1 MPESWLRI
9 DVPHWRADSMQ
20 NLCAPPRPPL
30 GFCWVTQYWMDI
42 SDLVLQ
48 GFLLSFLPSSSLC
61 LHSGQLSTAP
71 PAIDFHHIVS
81 ELCAIISSPFFIK
94 RDISFCSLAF
104 PPVFKPSSLSQKKC
118 LIAPIMPEYS
128 DVSLK
133 TLFTNFTYVSRAEI
147 VLKRALK
154 QKWKALP
161 AVG

>member
-9 DVPHWRADSMQ
+9 DVPHWRDDSMQ
-20 NLCAPPRPPL
+20 NLCAPPHPTV
-30 GFCWVTQYWMDI
+30 GFWCVSQCWMNMN
-42 SDLVLQ
+42 DLVLQ
-48 GFLLSFLPSSSLC
+48 GFVLSFLSSLSLC
-61 LHSGQLSTAP
+61 MRSGQRSTAP
-71 PAIDFHHIVS
+71 PATDIHRIVS
-81 ELCAIISSPFFIK
+81 ELCAIISSPSFIK

-118 LIAPIMPEYS
+118 LIAPIKPEYS

-147 VLKRALK
+147 VLKWALK
-154 QKWKALP
+154 QKWKDLP

>member
-20 NLCAPPRPPL
+20 NLCAPPHPAV
-30 GFCWVTQYWMDI
+30 GFWCVTQCWMNM

-48 GFLLSFLPSSSLC
+48 GFLLSFLSSPSLC
-61 LHSGQLSTAP
+61 LRCGQLSTAP
-71 PAIDFHHIVS
+71 PAIDIHCIVS
-81 ELCAIISSPFFIK
+81 ELCAIISSPSFIK

-104 PPVFKPSSLSQKKC
+104 PPVFKLSSLSQKKC
-118 LIAPIMPEYS
+118 LIAPIKPEYS

-154 QKWKALP
+154 QKWKDLP